1 MDGIALKVD
10 KQDMQLNLHIS
21 PAEVKGKLDVK
32 ILQRHIN
39 QSEFSDFFIFEDIL
53 FGAITSLQKALKS
66 QSTDAI
72 TECIGERRQS
82 TIKCKV
88 EEGQL
93 GAVMTITKGF
103 AGKELQLAELVNCTK
118 EAGIVRGMGEKH
130 LQRLYEQYSQAKSG
144 EEVSAQ
150 IAKGLPPKTG
160 RSSRLKPLVQ
170 NALERILRP
179 QSSNNGRVDMRNLGD
194 IICVKVGAE
203 LLRRMPPS
211 NGRAGYTVKGD
222 TIKAKPGEW
231 LAFRPGDGAVIS
243 DKDENLLLAEISGM
257 PKFKD
262 QKMWVDDTYICKG
275 VNVGT
280 GNVNYDGAVLVN
292 GDIMEKMEII
302 ATGDVTVNGFVE
314 SATIIAGG
322 DIIITEGAM
331 GKVDETNTIYS
342 TVLRAKGSIHIQ
354 HGQGLDIKCEGN
366 VHIGRQLAF
375 SKVVCRGEMSVG
387 PADKPNGNLFACSIF
402 SQNKISAG
410 TFGAVSGSN
419 LTLDFSDGFNTLLER
434 KDTLDEL
441 VKQMRQN
448 FNRHQDRMNIINSKT
463 VPFELQ
469 HKVDEAKELFKNETQ
484 LMQWVEQK
492 ASDMSA
498 AKDDYQQNIMLVANK
513 RIYPGVVVKL
523 NNRTWRAEREF
534 SKAKVSFHSHQWHC
548 EPVTT

>member
-10 KQDMQLNLHIS
+10 EQDMQLNLHIS
-21 PAEVKGKLDVK
+21 PARVKGKLDFK
-32 ILQRHIN
+32 LLHQQIKK
-39 QSEFSDFFIFEDIL
+39 SEFSDFFIFDEVVL
-53 FGAITSLQKALKS
+53 RAITSHQNALKS
-66 QSTDAI
+66 QSTVPI
-72 TECIGERRQS
+72 MECIGERRQS
-82 TIKCKV
+82 TLKCKI

-93 GAVMTITKGF
+93 GATITITKGF
-103 AGKELQLAELVNCTK
+103 GGKPLELADLQNLAK
-118 EAGIVRGMGEKH
+118 EAGIVRGLGDKR
-130 LQRLYEQYSQAKSG
+130 LVSLYEQYTLAKSG

-160 RSSRLKPLVQ
+160 RTSRLKPLVQ
-170 NALERILRP
+170 NALDRILRP
-179 QSSNNGRVDMRNLGD
+179 QSANNGRVDMRNLGD
-194 IICVKVGAE
+194 IICVKIGTE

-211 NGRAGYTVKGD
+211 NGRAGYSVTGD

-231 LAFRPGDGAVIS
+231 LTFRPGDGTAIS

-262 QKMWVDDTYICKG
+262 QKMWVDDTYTCKG

-292 GDIMEKMEII
+292 GDITENMEII

-331 GKVDETNTIYS
+331 GKVNEANTSYS
-342 TVLRAKGSIHIQ
+342 SILRAKGSVHLQ
-354 HGQGLDIKCEGN
+354 HGQGIDIQCEGN
-366 VHIGRQLAF
+366 VSVGRQLAF

-387 PADKPNGNLFACSIF
+387 PVDKPNGNLFACSVF

-410 TFGAVSGSN
+410 TFGAISGSN
-419 LTLDFSDGFNTLLER
+419 LTLDFSDGFNNLLER

-441 VKQMRQN
+441 VKQIRQN
-448 FNRHQDRMNIINSKT
+448 FNRHQDRMKIIDSKS
-463 VPFELQ
+463 VPFDMQER
-469 HKVDEAKELFKNETQ
+469 VDEARELFKNETQ
-484 LMQWVEQK
+484 LMEWLENK
-492 ASDMSA
+492 ASEMST
-498 AKDDYQQNIMLVANK
+498 AKDNYQKDIMLIANK

-534 SKAKVSFHSHQWHC
+534 SKAKVTFHSHQWHC